1 MIIKSFEL
9 DKIKSSKKKL
19 ILIYGLNQGYKNQ
32 VIKNLFE
39 KLFEG
44 EILRYDENEI
54 LNNHEEFISNL
65 MNRSLFD
72 DNKLIIISRASDKIV
87 KFINEIIE
95 KNIEK
100 IKIIINIEKNIEK
113 IKIIINS
120 DNLEKKS
127 KLRNLFEKE
136 KDLVCIPFYE
146 DNDKSLNII
155 AQNFF
160 KQKNIKVSQEI
171 INLLIGRS
179 RGDRGNLNNE
189 LNKIENLSITK
200 KNIELEDIIKLTNL
214 SENYSVF
221 ELAEN
226 YLAKNKKQVSK
237 ILNENN
243 FANEECILIL
253 RTILNRSKRLL
264 KLKENQN
271 QTGNID
277 LTISSFKPPIF
288 WKEKDTVKKQVQ
300 SWSVD
305 EVKNMIYKIN
315 DLEILVKKNSSNSLN
330 FVSDFVSNY

>member
-1 MIIKSFEL
+1 MIIKSFEIE
-9 DKIKSSKKKL
+9 KIKSIKNNL
-19 ILIYGLNQGYKNQ
+19 ILIYGTNQGYKNQ
-32 VIKNLFE
+32 VIKELFE
-39 KLFEG
+39 KSFEG
-44 EILRYDENEI
+44 EILRFDENEI

-65 MNRSLFD
+65 MNESLFD
-72 DNKLIIISRASDKIV
+72 DEKLIIISRTTDKIL
-87 KFINEIIE
+87 KFVSEIIE
-95 KNIEK
+95 RK
-100 IKIIINIEKNIEK
+100 IEK

-136 KDLVCIPFYE
+136 NDLVCIPFYD
-146 DNDKSLNII
+146 DNDQSLSLI

-160 KQKNIKVSQEI
+160 KQKKIKVTQEI

-179 RGDRGNLNNE
+179 RGDRGNLINE

-200 KNIELEDIIKLTNL
+200 KNIEIEDILKLTNL

-221 ELAEN
+221 ELAES

-243 FANEECILIL
+243 FANDECVLIL

-264 KLKENQN
+264 KLKESQN

-288 WKEKDTVKKQVQ
+288 WKEKNVVKKQIQ
-300 SWSVD
+300 SWSDD
-305 EVKNMIYKIN
+305 EVKKMIYKIN
-315 DLEILVKKNSSNSLN
+315 DLEILVKKNSNNSLN

>member
-1 MIIKSFEL
+1 MIVKSFEIE
-9 DKIKSSKKKL
+9 KIKSKKNNF
-19 ILIYGLNQGYKNQ
+19 ILIYGSNEGYKNQ
-32 VIKNLFE
+32 VIKDFFE
-39 KLFEG
+39 KQFQG
-44 EILRYDENEI
+44 EILRFDENEI
-54 LNNHEEFISNL
+54 LKKYDEFISTL

-72 DNKLIIISRASDKIV
+72 EDKLIIISRASDKIIE
-87 KFINEIIE
+87 FINEILERKIE
-95 KNIEK
+95 KV
-100 IKIIINIEKNIEK
+100 
-113 IKIIINS
+113 KIIINS
-120 DNLEKKS
+120 NNLDKKS

-136 KDLVCIPFYE
+136 KELTCIPFYE
-146 DNDKSLNII
+146 DNEKSLNMI
-155 AQNFF
+155 AKSFF
-160 KQKNIKVSQEI
+160 RQKSIKVSQEI

-200 KNIELEDIIKLTNL
+200 KNIELEDILKLTNL

-226 YLAKNKKQVSK
+226 YLAKNKNQISK

-264 KLKENQN
+264 KLKESQN
-271 QTGNID
+271 QIGNID

-288 WKEKDTVKKQVQ
+288 WKEKDIVKKQIQ
-300 SWSVD
+300 SWSED
-305 EVKNMIYKIN
+305 DVKKIIYKIN
-315 DLEILVKKNSSNSLN
+315 DLELLVKKNSNNSLN

>member
-1 MIIKSFEL
+1 MIIKSFEIE
-9 DKIKSSKKKL
+9 KIKSLKNNL
-19 ILIYGLNQGYKNQ
+19 ILIYGTNQGYKNQ
-32 VIKNLFE
+32 VIKELFE

-44 EILRYDENEI
+44 EILRFDESEI

-72 DNKLIIISRASDKIV
+72 DDKLIIISRTTDKIL
-87 KFINEIIE
+87 KFVSEIIE
-95 KNIEK
+95 RK
-100 IKIIINIEKNIEK
+100 IEK

-120 DNLEKKS
+120 NNLEKKS

-136 KDLVCIPFYE
+136 KNLVCIPFYE
-146 DNDKSLNII
+146 DNDKSLSLI

-160 KQKNIKVSQEI
+160 KQKKIKVSQEI

-179 RGDRGNLNNE
+179 RGDRGNLINE

-200 KNIELEDIIKLTNL
+200 KNIEIEDILKLTNL

-221 ELAEN
+221 ELAES
-226 YLAKNKKQVSK
+226 YLAKNKKQISK

-243 FANEECILIL
+243 FANDECVLIL

-264 KLKENQN
+264 KLKESQN

-288 WKEKDTVKKQVQ
+288 WKEKNVVKKQIQ
-300 SWSVD
+300 SWSDD

-315 DLEILVKKNSSNSLN
+315 DLEILVKKNSNNSLN
-330 FVSDFVSNY
+330 FVSDFVNNY

>member
-1 MIIKSFEL
+1 MIIKSFEIE
-9 DKIKSSKKKL
+9 KIKSLKNNL
-19 ILIYGLNQGYKNQ
+19 ILIYGTNQGYKNQ
-32 VIKNLFE
+32 VIKELFE

-44 EILRYDENEI
+44 EILRFDESEI

-72 DNKLIIISRASDKIV
+72 DDKLIIISRTTDKIL
-87 KFINEIIE
+87 KFVSEIIE
-95 KNIEK
+95 RK
-100 IKIIINIEKNIEK
+100 IEK

-120 DNLEKKS
+120 NNLEKKS

-136 KDLVCIPFYE
+136 KNLVCIPFYE
-146 DNDKSLNII
+146 DNDKSLSLI

-160 KQKNIKVSQEI
+160 KQKKIKVSQEI

-179 RGDRGNLNNE
+179 RGDRGNLINE

-200 KNIELEDIIKLTNL
+200 KNIEIEDILKLTNL

-221 ELAEN
+221 ELAES

-243 FANEECILIL
+243 FANDECVLIL

-264 KLKENQN
+264 KLKESQN

-288 WKEKDTVKKQVQ
+288 WKEKNVVKKQIQ
-300 SWSVD
+300 SWSDD

-315 DLEILVKKNSSNSLN
+315 DLEILVKKNSNNSLN

>member
-1 MIIKSFEL
+1 MIIKSFEIE
-9 DKIKSSKKKL
+9 KIKSIKNNL
-19 ILIYGLNQGYKNQ
+19 ILIYGTNQGYKNQ
-32 VIKNLFE
+32 VIKEFFE

-44 EILRYDENEI
+44 EILRFDENEI

-65 MNRSLFD
+65 MNKSLFD
-72 DNKLIIISRASDKIV
+72 DNKLIIISRTSDKIL
-87 KFINEIIE
+87 KFVNEIIE
-95 KNIEK
+95 RK
-100 IKIIINIEKNIEK
+100 IEK

-127 KLRNLFEKE
+127 KLRILFEKE
-136 KDLVCIPFYE
+136 KEFVCIPFYE
-146 DNDKSLNII
+146 DNNKSLSLI

-160 KQKNIKVSQEI
+160 RQKNIKVSQEI

-179 RGDRGNLNNE
+179 RGDRGNLINE
-189 LNKIENLSITK
+189 LNKIEILSITK
-200 KNIELEDIIKLTNL
+200 KSIDIEDILKLTNL

-243 FANEECILIL
+243 FANDECVLIL
-253 RTILNRSKRLL
+253 RTILNRLKRLL
-264 KLKENQN
+264 KLKESQI
-271 QTGNID
+271 QTDNID

-288 WKEKDTVKKQVQ
+288 WKEKDVVKKQIQ
-300 SWSVD
+300 SWSDD
-305 EVKNMIYKIN
+305 EVKKMIYKIN
-315 DLEILVKKNSSNSLN
+315 DLEILVKKNSNNSLN

>member
-1 MIIKSFEL
+1 MIIKSFEIE
-9 DKIKSSKKKL
+9 KIKSKKNNL
-19 ILIYGLNQGYKNQ
+19 ILIYGTNQGYKNQ
-32 VIKNLFE
+32 VIKE
-39 KLFEG
+39 LFEG
-44 EILRYDENEI
+44 EILRFDENEI

-95 KNIEK
+95 R
-100 IKIIINIEKNIEK
+100 NIEK

-179 RGDRGNLNNE
+179 RGDRGNLDNE

-288 WKEKDTVKKQVQ
+288 WKEKDIGKKQIK
-300 SWSVD
+300 SWSDD
-305 EVKNMIYKIN
+305 EVKKMIYKIN
-315 DLEILVKKNSSNSLN
+315 DLEI
-330 FVSDFVSNY
+330 

>member
-1 MIIKSFEL
+1 MIIKSFEIE
-9 DKIKSSKKKL
+9 KIKSIKNNL
-19 ILIYGLNQGYKNQ
+19 ILIYGTNQGHKSQ
-32 VIKNLFE
+32 VIKELFE
-39 KLFEG
+39 KLFKG
-44 EILRYDENEI
+44 EISRFDENEI
-54 LNNHEEFISNL
+54 LDNYEEFISSLINK
-65 MNRSLFD
+65 SLFE
-72 DNKLIIISRASDKIV
+72 NYKLIIISRTSDKILKLV
-87 KFINEIIE
+87 NEILE
-95 KNIEK
+95 RK
-100 IKIIINIEKNIEK
+100 IEK

-127 KLRNLFEKE
+127 KLRSLFEKE
-136 KDLVCIPFYE
+136 KELVCIPFYE
-146 DNDKSLNII
+146 DNDKSLSII
-155 AQNFF
+155 ALNFF
-160 KQKNIKVSQEI
+160 RQKNIKVSQEI

-179 RGDRGNLNNE
+179 RGDRGNLINE

-200 KNIELEDIIKLTNL
+200 KNIEIEDVIKLTNL

-243 FANEECILIL
+243 FANDECVLIL

-264 KLKENQN
+264 KLKESQN

-288 WKEKDTVKKQVQ
+288 WKEKDVVKKQIQ
-300 SWSVD
+300 SWSDD
-305 EVKNMIYKIN
+305 EVKKIIYKIN
-315 DLEILVKKNSSNSLN
+315 DLEILVKKNTNNSLN

>member
-1 MIIKSFEL
+1 MIIKSFEIE
-9 DKIKSSKKKL
+9 KIKSIKNNL
-19 ILIYGLNQGYKNQ
+19 ILIYGMNQGHKNQ
-32 VIKNLFE
+32 VIKELFE

-44 EILRYDENEI
+44 EVLKYDENEI

-65 MNRSLFD
+65 MNKSLFD
-72 DNKLIIISRASDKIV
+72 DNKLIIISRTSDKIL
-87 KFINEIIE
+87 KFVNEIIE
-95 KNIEK
+95 RK
-100 IKIIINIEKNIEK
+100 IEK

-127 KLRNLFEKE
+127 KLRILFEKE
-136 KDLVCIPFYE
+136 KEFVCIPFYE
-146 DNDKSLNII
+146 DNNKSLSLI

-160 KQKNIKVSQEI
+160 RQKNIKVSQEI

-179 RGDRGNLNNE
+179 RGDRGNLINE

-200 KNIELEDIIKLTNL
+200 KNIDIEDVLKLTNL

-221 ELAEN
+221 ELVES

-243 FANEECILIL
+243 YANDECVLIL

-264 KLKENQN
+264 KLKESQI

-288 WKEKDTVKKQVQ
+288 WKEKDVVKKQIQ
-300 SWSVD
+300 SWSDD
-305 EVKNMIYKIN
+305 EVKKMIYKIN
-315 DLEILVKKNSSNSLN
+315 DIEILVKKNSNNSLN
-330 FVSDFVSNY
+330 FISDFVSNY

>member
-1 MIIKSFEL
+1 MIIKSFEIE
-9 DKIKSSKKKL
+9 KIKSLKNNL
-19 ILIYGLNQGYKNQ
+19 ILIYGINQGYKNQ
-32 VIKNLFE
+32 VIKEL
-39 KLFEG
+39 LEG
-44 EILRYDENEI
+44 EILRFDENDI
-54 LNNHEEFISNL
+54 LNNHEEIVSNL
-65 MNRSLFD
+65 MNKSLFD
-72 DNKLIIISRASDKIV
+72 ENKLIIVSRASDKIL
-87 KFINEIIE
+87 KFVNEIIE
-95 KNIEK
+95 RK
-100 IKIIINIEKNIEK
+100 IEK

-120 DNLEKKS
+120 NNLEKKS
-127 KLRNLFEKE
+127 KLRSLFEKE

-146 DNDKSLNII
+146 DNDKNLSSI

-160 KQKNIKVSQEI
+160 KQKNIKISQEI

-179 RGDRGNLNNE
+179 RGDRGNLINE

-200 KNIELEDIIKLTNL
+200 KNIDIEDVLKLTNL

-243 FANEECILIL
+243 FANDECVLIL

-264 KLKENQN
+264 KLKESQI

-288 WKEKDTVKKQVQ
+288 WKEKDVVKKQIQ
-300 SWSVD
+300 SWSDD
-305 EVKNMIYKIN
+305 EVKKMIYKIN
-315 DLEILVKKNSSNSLN
+315 DLEILIKKNSNNSLN
-330 FVSDFVSNY
+330 FVYDFVSNY

>member
-1 MIIKSFEL
+1 MIIKSFEIE
-9 DKIKSSKKKL
+9 KIKSLKNNL
-19 ILIYGLNQGYKNQ
+19 ILIYGINQGYKNQ
-32 VIKNLFE
+32 VIKEL
-39 KLFEG
+39 LEG
-44 EILRYDENEI
+44 EILRFDENDI
-54 LNNHEEFISNL
+54 LNNHEEIVSNL
-65 MNRSLFD
+65 MNKSLFD
-72 DNKLIIISRASDKIV
+72 ENKLIIVSRASDKIL
-87 KFINEIIE
+87 KFVNEIIE
-95 KNIEK
+95 RK
-100 IKIIINIEKNIEK
+100 IEK

-120 DNLEKKS
+120 NNLEKKS
-127 KLRNLFEKE
+127 KLRNLFEKG

-146 DNDKSLNII
+146 DNDKNLSSI

-160 KQKNIKVSQEI
+160 KQKNIKISQEI

-179 RGDRGNLNNE
+179 RGDRGNLINE

-200 KNIELEDIIKLTNL
+200 KNIDIEDVLKLTNL

-243 FANEECILIL
+243 FANDECVLIL

-264 KLKENQN
+264 KLKESQN

-288 WKEKDTVKKQVQ
+288 WKEKNVVKKQIQ
-300 SWSVD
+300 SWSDD

-315 DLEILVKKNSSNSLN
+315 DLEILVKKNSNNSLN

>member
-1 MIIKSFEL
+1 MIIKSYEL
-9 DKIKSSKKKL
+9 DKIKSKKNNL
-19 ILIYGLNQGYKNQ
+19 VLIYGSNQGYKNQ
-32 VIKNLFE
+32 VIKEEFE
-39 KLFEG
+39 NQFKG
-44 EILRYDENEI
+44 EILKVDENEI
-54 LNNHEEFISNL
+54 LSKYDESISNL
-65 MNRSLFD
+65 MNKSLFD
-72 DNKLIIISRASDKIV
+72 DDKLIIISRASNKIYN
-87 KFINEIIE
+87 FINEVIE
-95 KNIEK
+95 RK
-100 IKIIINIEKNIEK
+100 IKR

-136 KDLVCIPFYE
+136 KDLICIPFYE
-146 DNDKSLNII
+146 DNEKSLGII
-155 AQNFF
+155 VQNFF
-160 KQKNIKVSQEI
+160 RKKNIKVSQEI

-179 RGDRGNLNNE
+179 RGDRGNLINE
-189 LNKIENLSITK
+189 LNKIDNLSITK
-200 KNIELEDIIKLTNL
+200 KNINIDDIFKLTNL

-243 FANEECILIL
+243 FANDECILII

-264 KLKENQN
+264 RLKESQN
-271 QTGNID
+271 QTNNID

-288 WKEKDTVKKQVQ
+288 WKEKDVVKKQIQ
-300 SWSVD
+300 SWSED
-305 EVKNMIYKIN
+305 EVKKMIYKIS

>member
-1 MIIKSFEL
+1 MIIKSFEIE
-9 DKIKSSKKKL
+9 KIKSIKNNL
-19 ILIYGLNQGYKNQ
+19 ILIYGTNQGYKNQ
-32 VIKNLFE
+32 VIKEFFE

-44 EILRYDENEI
+44 EILRFDENEI

-65 MNRSLFD
+65 MNKSLFD
-72 DNKLIIISRASDKIV
+72 DNKLIIISRTSDKIL
-87 KFINEIIE
+87 KFVNEIIE
-95 KNIEK
+95 RK
-100 IKIIINIEKNIEK
+100 IEK

-127 KLRNLFEKE
+127 KLRILFEKE
-136 KDLVCIPFYE
+136 KEFVCIPFYE
-146 DNDKSLNII
+146 DNNKSLSLI

-160 KQKNIKVSQEI
+160 RQKNIKVSQEI

-179 RGDRGNLNNE
+179 RGDRGNLINE

-200 KNIELEDIIKLTNL
+200 KNIDIEDVLKLTNL

-221 ELAEN
+221 ELVES

-243 FANEECILIL
+243 YANDECILIL

-264 KLKENQN
+264 KLKESQI

-288 WKEKDTVKKQVQ
+288 WKEKDVVKKQIQ
-300 SWSVD
+300 SWSDD
-305 EVKNMIYKIN
+305 EVKKMIYKIN
-315 DLEILVKKNSSNSLN
+315 DIEILVKKNSNNSLN
-330 FVSDFVSNY
+330 FISDFVSNY